1 MNPGPCKQCLKDQ
14 KKAFST
20 VGAMVNDFPVS
31 WRELPKNEFK
41 TKLHSFLTVTVL
53 SKQADYIDIS
63 QLRNALKITQLE
75 IDLRS
80 TVQFVNIM
88 PMQLCFPFP
97 FLFLNESNTQ

>member
-1 MNPGPCKQCLKDQ
+1 
-14 KKAFST
+14 
-20 VGAMVNDFPVS
+20 MVNDLPVS

-41 TKLHSFLTVTVL
+41 TKLHSFLIDIL

-63 QLRNALKITQLE
+63 QLRNAQKITQLE

-88 PMQLCFPFP
+88 PM
-97 FLFLNESNTQ
+97 